1 MKEYSRMDNPETQP
15 RLGIEQSTQHR
26 TKKMSTTKTRD
37 ERGCEG

>member
-26 TKKMSTTKTRD
+26 TKKMSTTDSIKNQ
-37 ERGCEG
+37 G